1 MGIKQTLSPSIV
13 HHCIKTEEIPLRSQT
28 LPPDTVDTIF
38 RYGAYVASTIQL
50 HTKLD
55 RGMAYARGLIR
66 EHEEQNR
73 SFASGTVILAEELA
87 AGKGR
92 FQRSWHAPSG
102 GIWLTLIIVNTL
114 LPESTRM
121 YPLAAG
127 VACCEAI
134 QTYVP
139 EARLK
144 WVNDVHAGGRKICG
158 VLAETLHGHIFG
170 EEYIL
175 IGIGINVNN
184 EDFPDELASTAG
196 SIKSAGGREVN
207 IDTFAASL
215 LAKIVWN
222 IGLLHY
228 VEEEELKSMGC
239 EDSASGNDNLLLQR
253 WRQLSD
259 TIGRKVL
266 FGFDVQK
273 NPQYEAEVLGIDN
286 QGGLQLRNLKDN
298 SLITESSG
306 ELLYLD

>member
-1 MGIKQTLSPSIV
+1 MGIKQSLSPALV
-13 HHCIKTEEIPLRSQT
+13 QHLIKTKEIPLRSQS

-38 RYGAYVASTIQL
+38 RYGAFVASTIEL
-50 HTKLD
+50 HTKLE
-55 RGMAYARGLIR
+55 RGMEHARALIR
-66 EHEEQNR
+66 QHEEQDR
-73 SFASGTVILAEELA
+73 SFASGTVVMAEELTG
-87 AGKGR
+87 GKGR
-92 FQRSWHAPSG
+92 FQRYWHAPSG
-102 GIWLTLIIVNTL
+102 GVWLTLLIVNTL

-134 QTYVP
+134 QSYVP

-144 WVNDVHAGGRKICG
+144 WVNDVHAKGRKICG
-158 VLAETLHGHIFG
+158 VLAETMYGPKFG

-175 IGIGINVNN
+175 IGVGINVNN
-184 EDFPDELASTAG
+184 EEFPDELSSTAG
-196 SIKSAGGREVN
+196 SIKSVSGREVN
-207 IDTFAASL
+207 IDTFAAGL

-228 VEEEELKSMGC
+228 IEAEELRNRGL
-239 EDSASGNDNLLLQR
+239 EDASSGNESLLLQR

-266 FGFDVQK
+266 FGFDVQQ

-286 QGGLQLRNLKDN
+286 LGGLQLKNLKDN